1 MPTGK
6 GPLRIALED
15 FLETFGL
22 GDKVSQFFTKKVENI
37 ERSFF
42 RLRKPTFDSIKDV
55 PGLPPELKDF
65 ITGAMPGSAQTGVVE
80 LLGWAAGV
88 GQQAASGFMAPV
100 SRMLN
105 YFTDAILHSARFD
118 PATATRVAWRRPETE
133 NRDIGAL
140 ITLGWDKERIDSIV
154 EVMRPLVD
162 EFNLVTLWR
171 RGVLPDTGLVSELHK
186 RGWTDERI
194 EQLKKVSELIPNVGD
209 LIAMAVREAWN
220 DEVSERF
227 EYDADF
233 PAEVGEW
240 TAKQGMAPEWAKRY
254 WRAHWQIP
262 SVMQGFEMFQRLRPG
277 RSTVQFTE
285 ADLQSLMQTADIPK
299 FFRERLTKVAYLPF
313 TRVDIRR
320 MYSAGVIDETEVLE
334 SYKDIGYD
342 DEHAQRLTDWTT
354 QDTKT
359 EDRGLTADV
368 FLGAYKR
375 GVFTRDEALT
385 NLQDIG
391 YSAEDAE
398 IKLSLADYD
407 IQQALLKDE
416 TARVKQLYVAGEYTA
431 EDVYAQLGKFNLPA
445 EQVQA
450 LLLSWDIAARSK
462 VKLPSENELEDF
474 YERNIITRDELLE
487 GMKKLGFV
495 DKYTPWYLARLDTRI
510 ADAAAKAAA
519 DAQSEQERIA
529 KAEAS
534 SIYQRTVADFDVEIA
549 LDKLEI
555 ANIKVSMNEL
565 EDEAQIAAA
574 QEIIK
579 QDTLDIIGLNLQK
592 AQARKTFVEAVT
604 PPPVS

>member
-15 FLETFGL
+15 FLETFAI
-22 GDKVSQFFTKKVENI
+22 GDKVSAFFTKKAENI
-37 ERSFF
+37 ERHIRTAYLSIIEKQITALGGDAETIATLHTIIGGTQQGGITGLVGFGTQLGMSAASSMLAPVM
-42 RLRKPTFDSIKDV
+42 RLFNYSMDKKIGSARLDPSAAIQAMWRGFSKPE
-55 PGLPPELKDF
+55 ELKL
-65 ITGAMPGSAQTGVVE
+65 GMKE
-80 LLGWAAGV
+80 LGWADV
-88 GQQAASGFMAPV
+88 
-100 SRMLN
+100 
-105 YFTDAILHSARFD
+105 YTE
-118 PATATRVAWRRPETE
+118 AWEL
-133 NRDIGAL
+133 L
-140 ITLGWDKERIDSIV
+140 I
-154 EVMRPLVD
+154 RPLVGVS
-162 EFNLVTLWR
+162 EILSLWR
-171 RGVLPDTGLVSELHK
+171 RGAVSETDMRKELYK
-186 RGWTDERI
+186 TGWTDPRI
-194 EQLKKVSELIPNVGD
+194 EQLIEVTKLIPNVGD

-220 DEVSERF
+220 DEVSARF

-462 VKLPSENELEDF
+462 VKLPSESELEDF

-592 AQARKTFVEAVT
+592 AQARKGFVEAVT
-604 PPPVS
+604 LPPTA